1 MNGPQHLVL
10 PTGCRPYFAV
20 HLNHVE
26 HLLYIYKVG
35 YITVSFCCQALVFLC
50 LLLQFW
56 LQFTCVHIYIRY
68 VFLNHIEYLFHV
80 SSFCK
85 ALNSICVWDAVLWLQ
100 YTYYKIYFTCT
111 CSFAPWSLDSTM
123 CQAFV
128 YPWDVVFW
136 LHHQI

>member
-10 PTGCRPYFAV
+10 PTGCRPWTPTFSSPYRLSALFCCSFEPCRASP
-20 HLNHVE
+20 
-26 HLLYIYKVG
+26 LYNKVG
-35 YITVSFCCQALVFLC
+35 YIPVSFCCQALVFLC

-111 CSFAPWSLDSTM
+111 CSFAP
-123 CQAFV
+123 
-128 YPWDVVFW
+128 
-136 LHHQI
+136 